1 MRSLR
6 LHQLGKLSF
15 DAPYLELS
23 LNITF
28 SKSNC
33 KAFFTHGFREN
44 LLKMS
49 VFFLLPKISGET
61 PVLTYTETIHYNII
75 TSSK

>member
-1 MRSLR
+1 MR
-6 LHQLGKLSF
+6 F

-23 LNITF
+23 LNTTLL
-28 SKSNC
+28 KSNC
-33 KAFFTHGFREN
+33 KAFSIRNFREN
-44 LLKMS
+44 LLKIS

-61 PVLTYTETIHYNII
+61 PVLTHTETIHYNII